1 MEKNKKLIK
10 FRSRQLLLS
19 TKIFVCLL
27 SNIFVAALNYLCVCF
42 KIFVCLLSNISVA
55 ALKYVLTNGSLCR
68 RIEVAALHWIFV
80 APINF
85 YHISR
90 LSMTL
95 LIYVEA
101 TSQPELQDYLFT
113 DLVPIK
119 KIQRRKGNPLKWGQY

>member
-1 MEKNKKLIK
+1 MSAFK
-10 FRSRQLLLS
+10 
-19 TKIFVCLL
+19 
-27 SNIFVAALNYLCVCF
+27 YLCVCF

-55 ALKYVLTNGSLCR
+55 ALKYVSTNGSLCR
-68 RIEVAALHWIFV
+68 RIEVAALHRIFV

-95 LIYVEA
+95 LLICIEA
-101 TSQPELQDYLFT
+101 TSQPAFIKDDLFT

-119 KIQRRKGNPLKWGQY
+119 KILRRKGNPLKWGQY